1 MWDTYLSESNGF
13 DDYHVY
19 VCAAFLHHFGH
30 KLKKM
35 EFEEALAALTHGI
48 GRLPYGEFDVLDLE
62 VVLSQA
68 YVWRSRFKGSPAQLD
83 SLDWEQEG
91 DMVLKTK
98 NYQMVSSSHVCSPQ
112 SRGTTQQI
120 GVGVKSL
127 VEALFPISLM
137 SDVGFLCV

>member
-35 EFEEALAALTHGI
+35 EFEEALAALTQGI

-68 YVWRSRFKGSPAQLD
+68 YIWRSR
-83 SLDWEQEG
+83 
-91 DMVLKTK
+91 LKENRIK
-98 NYQMVSSSHVCSPQ
+98 EYQMVLPNQTCSSQ
-112 SRGTTQQI
+112 SRGTT
-120 GVGVKSL
+120 GAKYLG
-127 VEALFPISLM
+127 ETLFPISLM
-137 SDVGFLCV
+137 SDVGSLFS